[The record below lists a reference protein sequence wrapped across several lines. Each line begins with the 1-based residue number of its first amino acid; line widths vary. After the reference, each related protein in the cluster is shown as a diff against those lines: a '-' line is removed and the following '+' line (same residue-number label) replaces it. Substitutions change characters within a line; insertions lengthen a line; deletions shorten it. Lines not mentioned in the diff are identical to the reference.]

1 MSKSSGRGTAVVIG
15 AGIAGLSAAKALS
28 DAFEQVVVVDRDELP
43 DSGDPRR
50 GVPQGQHSHILLVA
64 GQQAL
69 GELFPGL
76 VDELAERGAVIF
88 DSGEDVHLYR
98 LGAAWNPVHSGQP
111 FVSMTRPLLEYTLR
125 RRVAAVPNVTIR
137 ADTSVSGLGGS
148 DGRVTEVLLDGDER
162 LAADLVVDSTGRGAR
177 SDRWL
182 SALGFPTPEVEEVKV
197 NVGYVSRL
205 YRAKPGDLPVQAAF
219 VQPTPPAEKRIG
231 AALLVEGD
239 RWLVS
244 VGGWHRDYP
253 AADEEGF
260 RQHAESL
267 PDPIIAKLIS
277 QAEPLT
283 EPVAFQYPA
292 NRRRHFELLE
302 TVPSGYL
309 ALGDSL
315 CSFNPLYGQGMT
327 CAAQEALAL
336 GKLLTE
342 QEGVTAEL
350 SKAFYQAAA
359 GVLFVPWQAAIGGDF
374 DYAETAGSRP
384 AAAELFGRY
393 STQAQLAAQVS
404 GEVRKVILQVQH
416 LLVPPM
422 ALWAPSVLAEVVR
435 AARHAPEGT
444 EPEFGHGGHGRALWT
459 AHDRDA
465 ERIRAALREAGCR
478 EFDDRQTGFAVEGG
492 EPILVA
498 CLDGDLIAAGE
509 LDRYAEAIGKA
520 GFTATPDADDPT
532 LLRVVPSE
540 AVGDAG

>member
-1 MSKSSGRGTAVVIG
+1 MSKSTGRGTAVVIG

-28 DAFEQVVVVDRDELP
+28 GAFQQVVVVDRDELP
-43 DSGDPRR
+43 QSGDPRR
-50 GVPQGQHSHILLVA
+50 GVPQGQHSHVLLVA
-64 GQQAL
+64 GQRAL

-76 VDELAERGAVIF
+76 MDELTERGAVIF
-88 DSGEDVHLYR
+88 DSGEDLHLYR
-98 LGAAWNPVHSGQP
+98 LGAAWEPVHSGQP

-125 RRVAAVPNVTIR
+125 QRVEALPNVTIR
-137 ADTSVSGLGGS
+137 PGTSVSGLAGT
-148 DGRVTEVLLDGDER
+148 DGRVTGVLLDGDER
-162 LAADLVVDSTGRGAR
+162 LAADLVVDSTGRGSR

-253 AADEEGF
+253 SADEDGF
-260 RQHAESL
+260 RRHAESL
-267 PDPIIAKLIS
+267 PDPIIAKLIT

-292 NRRRHFELLE
+292 NRRRHFEQLE

-309 ALGDSL
+309 ALGDSI

-336 GKLLTE
+336 GKLLDE
-342 QEGVTAEL
+342 HEGVTAEL

-374 DYAETAGSRP
+374 DYPETAGRRP
-384 AAAELFGRY
+384 SAAELFGRY
-393 STQAQLAAQVS
+393 STQVQLAAQVS
-404 GEVRKVILQVQH
+404 GEVRKLVLAVQH
-416 LLVPPM
+416 LLEPPM
-422 ALWAPSVLAEVVR
+422 ALWAPSVIAEAVR

-444 EPEFGHGGHGRALWT
+444 EPEFGYGAHGRPLWT
-459 AHDRDA
+459 AYDRDA
-465 ERIRAALREAGCR
+465 ETIRAALRAAGCR
-478 EFDDRQTGFAVEGG
+478 EFNDRQTGFAVEGG

-509 LDRYAEAIGKA
+509 LDRYAEAIGAA

-532 LLRVVPSE
+532 LLRAVPSR
-540 AVGDAG
+540 APGDAG